1 MQNHDTAV
9 SSLNSLNRRLKPY
22 IVPTATGAATIT
34 AAQAKHAG
42 GAIVHNNGAVAARTI
57 SLPAAKKGMR
67 VTAFV
72 KAAQELRLDP
82 NGTETMALP
91 STGVQAAAGKYM
103 TADAIGESGVW
114 ICLIDGTWDYLGP
127 IDGTWTAEP

>member
-9 SSLNSLNRRLKPY
+9 RGLNALRRAMKPY

-34 AAQAKHAG
+34 AAQARQVG

-57 SLPAAKKGMR
+57 SLPPAKKGMR
-67 VTAFV
+67 VTAIL
-72 KAAQELRLDP
+72 KANQEIRLDP
-82 NGTETMALP
+82 NGNETMALP

-114 ICLIDGTWDYLGP
+114 LCIIDGTWDYVGP
-127 IDGTWTAEP
+127 TDGTWTAEA